1 MQDGRFSAMA
11 KGEFGGTTVLKWY
24 LETGR
29 IISRKNTSPAS
40 NAAKPLPAKRRR
52 LENLGARQRKRDR
65 YYENMVE
72 KMGRG
77 EVVPNQSPRVQYH
90 VDKRTRG

>member
-11 KGEFGGTTVLKWY
+11 NEEFGGTTVLKWY

-29 IISRKNTSPAS
+29 IISRKITRPAL

-77 EVVPNQSPRVQYH
+77 EVVPNQSPWVQYH
-90 VDKRTRG
+90 VGKRTRG